1 MNSHLF
7 RRLMSAGL
15 MGLVFFAPDDG
26 TGGGGTG
33 GNGAAASDGQGSQTG
48 GSDQGQA
55 GTRSGEGAAAQ
66 GTPPTFTAEQTE
78 AINAEVARQ
87 LGSAVAPKVTA
98 AKTQWERDL
107 QALADAE
114 NQTAEQQANARAEAA
129 EQAARERIASSNARL
144 VAADAKV
151 AALGAGANPARVDA
165 LLKLTD
171 LTGIDV
177 SDDGTVDTKEVRA
190 RIDKTIADFPEFK
203 AGATPGTSGS
213 EHHAQTITA
222 EQFATMGYS
231 ERVKL
236 RADNPELYAKLAG

>member
-1 MNSHLF
+1 
-7 RRLMSAGL
+7 

-26 TGGGGTG
+26 TGGGGAG
-33 GNGAAASDGQGSQTG
+33 GNGAAGDGGQGSQTG
-48 GSDQGQA
+48 GSDRSQA
-55 GTRSGEGAAAQ
+55 GTGSGEGAAAQ

-87 LGSAVAPKVTA
+87 LGSAIAPKVTA
-98 AKTQWERDL
+98 AKTQWEKDL

-114 NQTAEQQANARAEAA
+114 NATAEEKAQARETAA
-129 EQAARERIASSNARL
+129 AAREA
-144 VAADAKV
+144 AADVTLIK
-151 AALGAGANPARVDA
+151 AAASMAAVTAGAKADRVDA
-165 LLKLTD
+165 LLKLAD
-171 LTGIDV
+171 LGAVTVD
-177 SDDGTVDTKEVRA
+177 DDGTVDQKSVKSA
-190 RIDKTIADFPEFK
+190 VDKALADFPEFK

-222 EQFATMGYS
+222 EQFAGMGYS

>member
-1 MNSHLF
+1 
-7 RRLMSAGL
+7 MSAGL
-15 MGLVFFAPDDG
+15 IGLLVLAPDDG
-26 TGGGGTG
+26 TGTGTPPAAGTGDGGPGADGSSGGTG
-33 GNGAAASDGQGSQTG
+33 DGTG
-48 GSDQGQA
+48 GTA
-55 GTRSGEGAAAQ
+55 PNSGG
-66 GTPPTFTAEQTE
+66 GGTFTAEQTA

-98 AKTQWERDL
+98 ARTQWEKDL